1 MNYLTLKK
9 VSLSFDLQNFSPSLK
24 RAIVN
29 TFIRSNK
36 DRPTS
41 VQVLKSISLNLKNGD
56 SLGVLGSN
64 GSGKTTLLRLCSGI
78 YLPDQGVIDIK
89 GRISSLLSFGCG
101 LRTDLLGFENIKLV
115 YSLNWIKM
123 PSQEKI
129 DWIIDFSGLG
139 DAIYKPVY
147 SYSSGMIARLAF
159 SIAVCEDPEILILD
173 EVMGAGD
180 EEFKAK
186 AHSKIMNLMQRAGIV
201 IFASHDMDLIKK
213 YCNKYISLENGKIVS
228 RGKI

>member
-64 GSGKTTLLRLCSGI
+64 GSGKTTLLRLCS
-78 YLPDQGVIDIK
+78 
-89 GRISSLLSFGCG
+89 
-101 LRTDLLGFENIKLV
+101 
-115 YSLNWIKM
+115 
-123 PSQEKI
+123 
-129 DWIIDFSGLG
+129 
-139 DAIYKPVY
+139 
-147 SYSSGMIARLAF
+147 
-159 SIAVCEDPEILILD
+159 
-173 EVMGAGD
+173 
-180 EEFKAK
+180 
-186 AHSKIMNLMQRAGIV
+186 
-201 IFASHDMDLIKK
+201 
-213 YCNKYISLENGKIVS
+213 
-228 RGKI
+228 